1 MTTAEIINHEL
12 PILKLSDSVGDALNW
27 MEENRIGQ
35 LVVADDEK
43 YAGIVSEDILLNYDE
58 NMPLAEVMLQF
69 SEVYLTDYQHIY
81 ESLGVI
87 SKYHSGGVPLQLVA
101 VIDEEKNLVG
111 TITASEI
118 YAKFAE
124 LLGSQET
131 GAVLVV
137 SVKNRDYSLA
147 EISRLVES
155 DNAKILSSYYSG
167 NTYLNNDSA
176 SLTLKINRENITSII
191 ATLERFGY
199 TVEASYAHEPIE
211 SIEQERYNMLMKYLS
226 V

>member
-1 MTTAEIINHEL
+1 MTTAEIINHEF
-12 PILKLSDSVGDALNW
+12 PILKLSDSVGKALNW

-35 LVVADDEK
+35 LVIVDDGK
-43 YAGIVSEDILLNYDE
+43 YAGIISEDILMDYDE
-58 NMPLAEVMLQF
+58 KMLLADVMLQF
-69 SEVYLTDYQHIY
+69 SEIFLYDYQHIY
-81 ESLGVI
+81 EALGII
-87 SKYHSGGVPLQLVA
+87 SKYHSEVIA
-101 VIDEEKNLVG
+101 VIDEEQNFVG
-111 TITASEI
+111 IITAKDLYS
-118 YAKFAE
+118 KFAE
-124 LLGSQET
+124 LLGSQEP

-137 SVKNRDYSLA
+137 SIKNRDYSLA

-176 SLTLKINRENITSII
+176 SLTLKINRETVNSVI

>member
-1 MTTAEIINHEL
+1 MTIAEIINHDL
-12 PILKLSDSVGDALNW
+12 PILKPSDTVGNALSW

-35 LVVADDEK
+35 LVVVDAGK
-43 YAGIVSEDILLNYDE
+43 YAGIVSEDILMDYDE
-58 NMPLAEVMLQF
+58 DMQLSDVMLQF
-69 SEVYLTDYQHIY
+69 SEITLSDYQHIY
-81 ESLGVI
+81 ESLGLI
-87 SKYHSGGVPLQLVA
+87 SKYHLQVIGI
-101 VIDEEKNLVG
+101 IDEEENFVG
-111 TITASEI
+111 IITASEV
-118 YAKFAE
+118 YTKFGE
-124 LLGSQET
+124 LLGSQEP
-131 GAVLVV
+131 GAVLVI
-137 SVKNRDYSLA
+137 SIKNRDYSLS

-155 DNAKILSSYYSG
+155 DNAKILSSYFTG

-176 SLTLKINRENITSII
+176 SLTLKINRESITSVV

>member
-12 PILKLSDSVGDALNW
+12 PILKLSDTVGQALIW
-27 MEENRIGQ
+27 MEENRIEQ
-35 LVVADDEK
+35 LVVADEGR
-43 YAGIVSEDILLNYDE
+43 YAGIVSEDILMNYEEDL
-58 NMPLAEVMLQF
+58 PLSEVMLQF
-69 SEVYLTDYQHIY
+69 SEIFLFDYQHIY
-81 ESLGVI
+81 EALGFV
-87 SKYHSGGVPLQLVA
+87 SKYQLAIIGVVDADQ
-101 VIDEEKNLVG
+101 NFVG
-111 TITASEI
+111 AITAADT
-118 YAKFAE
+118 YNKFSE
-124 LLGSQET
+124 LLGSQEP

-137 SVKNRDYSLA
+137 SIKNRDYSLA

-167 NTYLNNDSA
+167 NTFLNNDSA
-176 SLTLKINRENITSII
+176 SLTLKINRESVTSII

-211 SIEQERYNMLMKYLS
+211 SVEQERYDMLMRYLS

>member
-12 PILKLSDSVGDALNW
+12 PILKLSDLVGDALNW

-35 LVVADDEK
+35 LVVADGEK

-58 NMPLAEVMLQF
+58 NLPLSEVMLQF
-69 SEVYLTDYQHIY
+69 SEVYLYDYQHIY
-81 ESLGVI
+81 ESLGII
-87 SKYHSGGVPLQLVA
+87 SKYHSGGVPLQIVA
-101 VIDEEKNLVG
+101 VIDEENNFVG
-111 TITASEI
+111 IITANDI
-118 YAKFAE
+118 YSRFAE
-124 LLGSQET
+124 LLGSQEP
-131 GAVLVV
+131 GAVLVI
-137 SVKNRDYSLA
+137 SIKNRDYSLA

-155 DNAKILSSYYSG
+155 DNAKIISSYYSG

-176 SLTLKINRENITSII
+176 SLTLKINRESITSIV

-199 TVEASYAHEPIE
+199 TVEASYAHEPVE

>member
-1 MTTAEIINHEL
+1 MTIAEIINHDL
-12 PILKLSDSVGDALNW
+12 PILKPSDTVGNALNW

-35 LVVADDEK
+35 LIVVDAGK
-43 YAGIVSEDILLNYDE
+43 YGGIVSEDILMDYDE
-58 NMPLAEVMLQF
+58 DMPISDVMLQF
-69 SEVYLTDYQHIY
+69 SEITLFDYQHIY
-81 ESLGVI
+81 ESLGLI
-87 SKYHSGGVPLQLVA
+87 SKYHLEVIG
-101 VIDEEKNLVG
+101 VIDEEEGFVG
-111 TITASEI
+111 IIKASEV
-118 YAKFAE
+118 YTKFGE
-124 LLGSQET
+124 LLGSQEP

-137 SVKNRDYSLA
+137 SIKNRDYSLS

-155 DNAKILSSYYSG
+155 DNAKILSSYFSG

-176 SLTLKINRENITSII
+176 SLTLKINRESITSIV

-199 TVEASYAHEPIE
+199 TVEASYAHQPIE

>member
-35 LVVADDEK
+35 LVVADGEK

-58 NMPLAEVMLQF
+58 EMLLGEVMLQF
-69 SEVYLTDYQHIY
+69 SDIYLSDYQHIY
-81 ESLGVI
+81 ESLGII
-87 SKYHSGGVPLQLVA
+87 SKYMLQILA
-101 VIDEEKNLVG
+101 VVDEEQNFIG
-111 TITASEI
+111 TITANDI

-124 LLGSQET
+124 LLGSQEP
-131 GAVLVV
+131 GAVLVI
-137 SVKNRDYSLA
+137 SIKNRDYSLA

-176 SLTLKINRENITSII
+176 SLTLKINRENIASIV

-199 TVEASYAHEPIE
+199 IVEASYAHEPIE
-211 SIEQERYNMLMKYLS
+211 SIEQERYDMLMKYLS
-226 V
+226 I

>member
-12 PILKLSDSVGDALNW
+12 PILKPSDTVGNALNW

-35 LVVADDEK
+35 LVVANEGK
-43 YAGIVSEDILLNYDE
+43 YSGIVSEEVLMDYDE
-58 NMPLAEVMLQF
+58 DKQLSEVMLQF
-69 SEVYLTDYQHIY
+69 SEIFLYDYQHIY
-81 ESLGVI
+81 ECLGLI
-87 SKYHSGGVPLQLVA
+87 SKYYSGGIPLQIVG
-101 VIDEEKNLVG
+101 VVDEEQNFVG
-111 TITASEI
+111 TITAADLYS
-118 YAKFAE
+118 KFAE
-124 LLGSQET
+124 LLGSQEP

-137 SVKNRDYSLA
+137 SIKNRDYSLA

-167 NTYLNNDSA
+167 NTFLNNDSA
-176 SLTLKINRENITSII
+176 SLTLKINRESVTSII

-199 TVEASYAHEPIE
+199 IVEASYAHEPIE